1 MKNKK
6 TIIISSLII
15 LLIVSAIIIFYLQ
28 NKKEY
33 FKELKYDEIIE
44 KVNNKESF
52 TLCFTQTSCGHCAA
66 FKPKLERIA
75 NEYKTPIYYIEID
88 LMNNSEVEELE
99 KYFQFADTPTTTFVI
114 NGEEKTMANRLT
126 GNVDSDKVIKKLK
139 NMGLIEE

>member
-1 MKNKK
+1 VKNKK

-15 LLIVSAIIIFYLQ
+15 LLIISLIIIFYLK

-33 FKELKYDEIIE
+33 FKEIKYDEIIE

-99 KYFQFADTPTTTFVI
+99 KYFQFAETPTTTFVI
-114 NGEEKTMANRLT
+114 NGEEKTMANRIT